1 MARTNTRTRAPRP
14 LTHEGAPA
22 DRITKEQEL
31 RRSVSCCLLWENEFY
46 ESGEDIASRIRRLA
60 LECSPQFVSNLA
72 IDVRN
77 RLHLRHVPLWLLCAL
92 AKTGT
97 GIPGLVGN
105 TVAQTIQRPD
115 EIPELLAQY
124 YKANGVAIK
133 DKGGKINKIKMPKQF
148 KNGIARAFT
157 KFNEYSLDKW
167 NKDGDI
173 SLKYAMRGVHPK
185 PKDEAQAQL
194 WAKLLGKEDK
204 ETGKSQKLKTAD
216 TVMSALSAGKE
227 KKTAEDKKTVFE
239 RQLREGKI
247 GYFALLKNLRGM
259 VDAGVDR
266 QLVIDALRAR
276 KGDKG
281 ILPFRYVS
289 AARAAPTYEPYVDE
303 ALQHA
308 IKSSRELPGHTWV
321 LVDVSGSMDASISAK
336 SDLSRID
343 AAAALASL
351 IHGDRT
357 VITFSNEIKVVPS
370 RHGMAGIEAILKSQ
384 IHSGTEMGRAIKYV
398 NDRAK
403 PQDRLIVITDEQSGD
418 VVPDPVCQNAYVI
431 NVASYRN
438 GVSYGHGW
446 NHIDGWSEAVIDYI
460 HEHEATLKL

>member
-1 MARTNTRTRAPRP
+1 MARTNVRTRTPQP
-14 LTHEGAPA
+14 KTHEGARA
-22 DRITKEQEL
+22 DRISKEQEL
-31 RRSVSCCLLWENEFY
+31 RRSVSCCLLWEDEFY
-46 ESGEDIASRIRRLA
+46 EQGEDIASRIRRLA
-60 LECSPQFVSNLA
+60 LECSPQFVAQLA
-72 IDVRN
+72 IDVRS

-105 TVAQTIQRPD
+105 AVSNTIQRPD
-115 EIPELLAQY
+115 EIPELLSQY
-124 YKANGVAIK
+124 YKSNGIAVK
-133 DKGGKINKIKMPKQF
+133 DKNGKINKIKLPKQF
-148 KNGIARAFT
+148 KVGIAKTFQ

-173 SLKYAMRGVHPK
+173 TLKYAMRGIHPK
-185 PKDEAQAQL
+185 PKDENQAKL

-204 ETGKSQKLKTAD
+204 ETGKAQKLKTAD
-216 TVMSALSAGKE
+216 TVMSALSAGRE
-227 KKTAEDKKTVFE
+227 KKSVEDKKAVFE

-259 VDAGVDR
+259 VEAGVDR

-276 KGDKG
+276 RGDKG

-289 AARAAPTYEPYVDE
+289 AARAAPTFEQYVDE

-308 IKSSRELPGHTWV
+308 IKDSRELPGHTWV
-321 LVDVSGSMDASISAK
+321 LVDVSGSMDARISMK
-336 SDLSRID
+336 SDLNRID

-351 IHGDRT
+351 INGDRT
-357 VITFSNEIKVVPS
+357 TITFSNDVRVVPS
-370 RHGMAGIEAILKSQ
+370 RHGMAGVEAIIKSQ
-384 IHSGTEMGRAIKYV
+384 PHGGTMMGSAIAYV
-398 NDRAK
+398 NQRAN

-418 VVPDPVCQNAYVI
+418 VIPNPICQRAYCV

-446 NHIDGWSEAVIDYI
+446 NHIDGWSEAVIDFI
-460 HEHEATLKL
+460 HEHESML